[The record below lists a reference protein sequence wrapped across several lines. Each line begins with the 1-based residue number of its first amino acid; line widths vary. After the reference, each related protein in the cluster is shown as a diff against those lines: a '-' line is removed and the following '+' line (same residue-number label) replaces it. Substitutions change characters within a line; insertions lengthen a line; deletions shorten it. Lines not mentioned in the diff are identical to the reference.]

1 MGCKLF
7 VSKELKRI
15 SLLMKN
21 KTHNT
26 DLGRARSWLSS
37 RQRRRNTRGWQSMCF
52 GNEYK
57 KFALLLSTVRIARRF
72 STEHSWFRGYFV
84 HTKKDMGNVN
94 QKWEIIVLKADECS
108 LKCYKCM
115 SPAPIANNLKR
126 LSHWTTYW
134 WIHNWMN
141 NWAIFLEFLWNIS
154 HPPAHYWWR
163 IRRNQSM

>member
-1 MGCKLF
+1 MQTLCEQGTQENFPFDEKQNTQYRSRSSEKLI
-7 VSKELKRI
+7 ER
-15 SLLMKN
+15 
-21 KTHNT
+21 
-26 DLGRARSWLSS
+26 S
-37 RQRRRNTRGWQSMCF
+37 RQRRWNTRGWQSMCF

-134 WIHNWMN
+134 WIHNWIN
-141 NWAIFLEFLWNIS
+141 NWAIFLEFLLNIS